1 MSGELDILEKLLFQI
16 EQSEVG
22 CLLFSNSFDD
32 PYGEYNVVMGSGE
45 KRGFVKP
52 SELTG
57 FEGLALGHI
66 AYSYKNRVYQHL
78 EGEQDHLDRGYR
90 WPHFYFFEPEEYYI
104 HTRKGE
110 INSNFKLPNNRVV
123 DQEKQD
129 EKIEW
134 CCTISKQDY
143 LRKVEEIRDC
153 VVNGV
158 FYEMNFCV
166 EFQTRLDLNPY
177 ILFMELVKSSP
188 APFAC
193 FYKFGNRFMIG
204 GSPERFLAKRGSKL
218 ISQPIKGTSKRTG
231 NEDTQ
236 ERKSLANSAK
246 DRAENIM
253 IVDLVRNDLSR
264 VSKVGSVKVEELCG
278 IYTFPNVHQMISTV
292 ISEVSDD
299 VCFND
304 IIEATFPMGSM
315 TGAPK
320 IEVMKHID
328 RLESFKRNLYSGS
341 IGYWNNGDFD
351 LNVVIRSLEKVGDS
365 LFHSVG
371 GAITYDSIAA
381 DEYEECLTKAQSIR
395 KLI

>member
-1 MSGELDILEKLLFQI
+1 MHFTKFSHEFRIRRIENLLFQI

-22 CLLFSNSFDD
+22 CLLFSNSFED
-32 PYGEYNVVMGSGE
+32 PYGEYNVLMGSGE
-45 KRGFVKP
+45 KRGFIKP

-90 WPHFYFFEPEEYYI
+90 WPHFYFFEPEKYYI

-123 DQEKQD
+123 AQEKQD

-134 CCTISKQDY
+134 CCTDSKQDY

-153 VVNGV
+153 IVNGV

-166 EFQTRLDLNPY
+166 EFKTCLDLNPY

-193 FYKFGNRFMIG
+193 FYKLGNRFMIG

-218 ISQPIKGTSKRTG
+218 ISQPIKGQV
-231 NEDTQ
+231 N
-236 ERKSLANSAK
+236 
-246 DRAENIM
+246 
-253 IVDLVRNDLSR
+253 
-264 VSKVGSVKVEELCG
+264 
-278 IYTFPNVHQMISTV
+278 
-292 ISEVSDD
+292 
-299 VCFND
+299 
-304 IIEATFPMGSM
+304 
-315 TGAPK
+315 AP
-320 IEVMKHID
+320 VMKMLKSANHWRRVQKTGLRI
-328 RLESFKRNLYSGS
+328 S
-341 IGYWNNGDFD
+341 
-351 LNVVIRSLEKVGDS
+351 
-365 LFHSVG
+365 
-371 GAITYDSIAA
+371 
-381 DEYEECLTKAQSIR
+381 
-395 KLI
+395 

>member
-1 MSGELDILEKLLFQI
+1 MSRELDILESLLFQI

-32 PYGEYNVVMGSGE
+32 PYGEYNVLMGSGE
-45 KRGFVKP
+45 KRRFVQP

-66 AYSYKNRVYQHL
+66 AYSYKNRVYQNL
-78 EGEQDHLDRGYR
+78 NGEQDHLNSDYR
-90 WPHFYFFEPEEYYI
+90 WPHFYFFEPEQYYI
-104 HTRKGE
+104 HPRNGQIE
-110 INSNFKLPNNRVV
+110 SNFKLSNNGAYTQV
-123 DQEKQD
+123 KGD

-134 CCTISKQDY
+134 HCTDSKQDY
-143 LRKVEEIRDC
+143 LRKIEEIRNC
-153 VVNGV
+153 IVNGV

-166 EFQTRLDLNPY
+166 EFQSSLNLNPY
-177 ILFMELVKSSP
+177 VLFMELIQSSP
-188 APFAC
+188 APFCC
-193 FYKFGNRFMIG
+193 FYKLGDRFMIG
-204 GSPERFLAKRGSKL
+204 GSPERFLAKRGLKL
-218 ISQPIKGTSKRTG
+218 IIQPIKGTSKRTG
-231 NEDTQ
+231 NADIQ
-236 ERKSLANSAK
+236 ERQSLANSAK

-299 VCFND
+299 ACFDN
-304 IIEATFPMGSM
+304 ILEATFPMGSM

-351 LNVVIRSLEKVGDS
+351 LNVVIRSLEKVGES

-381 DEYEECLTKAQSIR
+381 DEYDECLTKAQSIR

>member
-57 FEGLALGHI
+57 FEGLAMGHI

-78 EGEQDHLDRGYR
+78 KEEQDHLDRDYR

-123 DQEKQD
+123 AQEKQD

-134 CCTISKQDY
+134 CCTDSKQDY

-153 VVNGV
+153 IVNGA

-166 EFQTRLDLNPY
+166 EFQTCLDLNPY
-177 ILFMELVKSSP
+177 ILFMELIKSSP
-188 APFAC
+188 APFC
-193 FYKFGNRFMIG
+193 SFYKLGNRFMIG

-231 NEDTQ
+231 NEDAQ

>member
-1 MSGELDILEKLLFQI
+1 MVLYR
-16 EQSEVG
+16 EQA
-22 CLLFSNSFDD
+22 
-32 PYGEYNVVMGSGE
+32 
-45 KRGFVKP
+45 
-52 SELTG
+52 
-57 FEGLALGHI
+57 GL
-66 AYSYKNRVYQHL
+66 
-78 EGEQDHLDRGYR
+78 
-90 WPHFYFFEPEEYYI
+90 
-104 HTRKGE
+104 
-110 INSNFKLPNNRVV
+110 
-123 DQEKQD
+123 
-129 EKIEW
+129 
-134 CCTISKQDY
+134 

-153 VVNGV
+153 IVNGV

-166 EFQTRLDLNPY
+166 EFQSSLNLNPY
-177 ILFMELVKSSP
+177 VLFMELVKSSP

-193 FYKFGNRFMIG
+193 FYKLGDRFMIG

-231 NEDTQ
+231 NEDAQ

-365 LFHSVG
+365 LFHGVG

-395 KLI
+395 RLI